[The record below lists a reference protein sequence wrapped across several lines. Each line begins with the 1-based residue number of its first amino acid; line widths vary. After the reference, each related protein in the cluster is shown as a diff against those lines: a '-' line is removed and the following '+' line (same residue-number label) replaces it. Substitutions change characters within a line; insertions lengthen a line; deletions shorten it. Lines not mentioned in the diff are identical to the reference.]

1 MAPATSA
8 VPLLAAILAAVL
20 VSSAAAAA
28 GPAPNLPHQYSVD
41 RNKTECGGG
50 QGGTCGAYS
59 SRFHFDW
66 DSRASLEVMDLSPT
80 TYKVRVW
87 TPGWVWNWDLTPLS
101 SLLTPPPKLQLGR
114 PLHPV
119 HLVYQWTGDGQD
131 CTTTV
136 ASKQNPFH
144 GEWDFVH
151 LNTTKYNGAGKCPP
165 PPPKPT
171 PPPPPSESA
180 SDAKDGDCVSWEGPW
195 ESEWTADA
203 QVWIKEGEKLPT
215 QLHMICSFLPF
226 ELFYTYANWKVG
238 PLPGHLLQPPKFCP
252 PAPGSTP

>member
-20 VSSAAAAA
+20 VSSAAAA

-101 SLLTPPPKLQLGR
+101 SLLTPPPPKASIGEAPPSRAPRLPVDWGRPRLHHDRGEQAKSVPWGMGFCSPEHNQVQRSREVPATSSQANPTSTTKRVCLGR
-114 PLHPV
+114 
-119 HLVYQWTGDGQD
+119 QGR
-131 CTTTV
+131 
-136 ASKQNPFH
+136 
-144 GEWDFVH
+144 
-151 LNTTKYNGAGKCPP
+151 
-165 PPPKPT
+165 
-171 PPPPPSESA
+171 
-180 SDAKDGDCVSWEGPW
+180 
-195 ESEWTADA
+195 
-203 QVWIKEGEKLPT
+203 
-215 QLHMICSFLPF
+215 
-226 ELFYTYANWKVG
+226 
-238 PLPGHLLQPPKFCP
+238 
-252 PAPGSTP
+252 